1 MTTSATEPPVTH
13 PDLQQ
18 SLQGAVNR
26 CAVVGLRMSHQRR
39 LVLELLWKEREHLSA
54 RDIFEKINAQE
65 KRSIGQASVYQNLEA
80 LQKSGIIEC
89 LERSGGRLYSYR
101 TDAHSHLICNSTG
114 RIQDLDVQL
123 PSGLLAEIEARTGY
137 HVTSF
142 TMKLMGEP
150 LQKPP
155 KPANP

>member
-1 MTTSATEPPVTH
+1 MTTSAAESPTAH
-13 PDLQQ
+13 LDLRK
-18 SLQGAVNR
+18 SLEGAVER
-26 CAVVGLRMSHQRR
+26 CAAEGLGMSHHRR

-65 KRSIGQASVYQNLEA
+65 KRSIGQTSVYQNLET
-80 LQKSGIIEC
+80 LQKFGIIEC

-101 TDAHSHLICNSTG
+101 TDSHSHLICSATG

-123 PSGLLAEIEARTGY
+123 PDDLLADIEARTGY
-137 HVTSF
+137 RITSF
-142 TMKLMGEP
+142 TMQLVGEP
-150 LQKPP
+150 LQEPP

>member
-1 MTTSATEPPVTH
+1 MLTPAAASPTAQPN
-13 PDLQQ
+13 LQQ
-18 SLQGAVNR
+18 SLQGAVER
-26 CAVVGLRMSHQRR
+26 CAAAGLRMSHQRR

-65 KRSIGQASVYQNLEA
+65 KRSIGQASVYQNLET
-80 LQKSGIIEC
+80 LQKFGIIEC

-101 TDAHSHLICNSTG
+101 TDAHSHLICSATG

-123 PSGLLAEIEARTGY
+123 PDGLLVEIEARTGY
-137 HVTSF
+137 RITSF
-142 TMKLMGEP
+142 TMQLVGEP
-150 LQKPP
+150 LQDLS

>member
-1 MTTSATEPPVTH
+1 MTSSSAAPTANPSF
-13 PDLQQ
+13 QQ
-18 SLQGAVNR
+18 SLQGAVRR
-26 CAVVGLRMSHQRR
+26 CAAAGLRMSHQRR

-65 KRSIGQASVYQNLEA
+65 KRSIGQTSVYQNLET
-80 LQKSGIIEC
+80 LQKFGIIEC

-101 TDAHSHLICNSTG
+101 TDSHSHLICSATG

-137 HVTSF
+137 RITGF
-142 TMKLMGEP
+142 TMQLVGEP
-150 LQKPP
+150 LRDSP